1 MGRQRRFSL
10 LAALGAALWWLW
22 WRQRCAARLP
32 RNEELAC
39 SPPRVPPE
47 IDLTP
52 PEPPVSAVGET
63 GDTGGDALERIRGIG
78 PVFAGRLRAAGI
90 RTFAALAAQSPEHVR
105 AVVQA
110 QPWQKVDPQAWIAEA
125 HRLMEA

>member
-1 MGRQRRFSL
+1 MGRRPWTRRFSL
-10 LAALGAALWWLW
+10 AAALAAALLWLW
-22 WRQRCAARLP
+22 RRQRGLERLP
-32 RNEELAC
+32 RNEDLTC

-47 IDLTP
+47 IDITP
-52 PEPPVSAVGET
+52 AGPPADEA
-63 GDTGGDALERIRGIG
+63 GGDALERIRGIG

-90 RTFAALAAQSPEHVR
+90 RTFAALAAQSPEHLR

-125 HRLMEA
+125 RRFMAA

>member
-1 MGRQRRFSL
+1 MGRRRLTRRFSL
-10 LAALGAALWWLW
+10 AAALSAALLWLW
-22 WRQRCAARLP
+22 WRQRDLERLP
-32 RNEELAC
+32 RNEDLTC

-47 IDLTP
+47 IDITP
-52 PEPPVSAVGET
+52 AEPPDSAGEEAA
-63 GDTGGDALERIRGIG
+63 GDALERIRGIG

-90 RTFAALAAQSPEHVR
+90 RTFAALAAQSPEHLR

-125 HRLMEA
+125 RLLMEA